1 MSKAS
6 IIKFL
11 AALLLASWAVQG
23 LMLYVAGTPDS
34 AAAAPWLVGL
44 MFFPTLAAI
53 VYRVGFNKTAFRHV
67 TLRLGNPAYL
77 LLAALIP
84 VATAMIVLGVTLLAG
99 WGQSDYFA
107 FGRAG
112 VTIVD
117 GPWLLGLGGQSWPT
131 FAANLTLTAA
141 AYAAVN
147 CVATVGEEFGWRG
160 FLQKPMIEQFGITG
174 GVALLGVVWGAWH
187 LPTILAGYNYPD
199 TPVLGGLVLFPVLL
213 AGASFIMAWLTI
225 RARSFWPA
233 VVMHGSI
240 NGVHQGIVTHITL
253 TPGITRPYVDLTE
266 IVVDLTVGAIC
277 LWVLTA
283 SGRRHGQATTPAS
296 KHDASDS

>member
-6 IIKFL
+6 IIRFL

-23 LMLYVAGTPDS
+23 LMLYFAGSPDS
-34 AAAAPWLVGL
+34 AAAAPWLVGI
-44 MFFPTLAAI
+44 MFFPTVAAI
-53 VYRVGFNKTAFRHV
+53 LYRVGFNKTAFRHV

-84 VATAMIVLGVTLLAG
+84 AATALIVLGVVLLAG
-99 WGQSDYFA
+99 WGQSDYFT

-112 VTIVD
+112 VTILD
-117 GPWLLGLGGQSWPT
+117 GPWLLGLGAQSWPA
-131 FAANLTLTAA
+131 FAANIALTAA

-160 FLQKPMIEQFGITG
+160 FLQQPMIEQFGLTG

-213 AGASFIMAWLTI
+213 TAASFVMAWLTI
-225 RARSFWPA
+225 RAGSFWPA
-233 VVMHGSI
+233 VVMHGSV
-240 NGVHQGIVTHITL
+240 NGVHQGIVQHITL
-253 TPGITRPYVDLTE
+253 TPGITRLYVDLTE
-266 IVVDLTVGAIC
+266 IVVTLIVGAVC
-277 LWVLTA
+277 LWALTA
-283 SGRRHGQATTPAS
+283 SGRRPGHQTNPVSEPGAF
-296 KHDASDS
+296 DS